1 MGQLY
6 IRGAVARHARTVVAF
21 RATAPRRDKRI
32 CAKKG
37 GATAGTTPVAGG
49 VGRPQSGPWPPRV
62 GGDAR
67 HRPRGACG
75 GGGRGGTDVK
85 PAERRRG
92 GRDGRAGKGR
102 GGHHT
107 WREAAVRI
115 VVETRSVAP
124 GGVQPRGAAGINR
137 ACLRGVRPANIQK
150 KNGRCYPPVVSMA

>member
-62 GGDAR
+62 GGNAR

-75 GGGRGGTDVK
+75 GGGRAQKEVK
-85 PAERRRG
+85 TAEKKR
-92 GRDGRAGKGR
+92 KGN
-102 GGHHT
+102 
-107 WREAAVRI
+107 EN
-115 VVETRSVAP
+115 
-124 GGVQPRGAAGINR
+124 NR
-137 ACLRGVRPANIQK
+137 K
-150 KNGRCYPPVVSMA
+150 KKHERHP